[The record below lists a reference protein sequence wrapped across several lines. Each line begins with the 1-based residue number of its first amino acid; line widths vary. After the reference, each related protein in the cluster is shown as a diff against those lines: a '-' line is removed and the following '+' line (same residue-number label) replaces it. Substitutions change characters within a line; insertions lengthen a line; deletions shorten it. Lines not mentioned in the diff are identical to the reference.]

1 MAIDGRKKGCPNEE
15 CERHQKKIKMKAT
28 DEFCPKCGT
37 RLVYVCSKCF
47 TEIENI
53 DPKHKICKLC
63 EAKEQ
68 QLKNNVA
75 KKAKAAGGVAAAGVG
90 AVAVKAYKKVT
101 KDAENYAVNKAVK
114 VVENAV
120 KHVFIK

>member
-47 TEIENI
+47 TEIEDI

-68 QLKNNVA
+68 ELKNKVA
-75 KKAKAAGGVAAAGVG
+75 NKAKAAGGVAAGAVG
-90 AVAVKAYKKVT
+90 AVGVGIYKRVGKKAERAAIDKGEVI
-101 KDAENYAVNKAVK
+101 VN
-114 VVENAV
+114 NII
-120 KHVFIK
+120 KHVFKK